1 MDPAII
7 SALSGTPSTL
17 VALYLVIRLLADQK
31 GARADFLA
39 AMSAERM
46 AMVEAMRAERVAMEA
61 ITAALGR
68 LQRSIERQSG
78 VIMGSLLGSLSRERA
93 AEARHATDELFPREE

>member
-17 VALYLVIRLLADQK
+17 VALYLVVRLLADQK
-31 GARADFLA
+31 GARADYLA
-39 AMSAERM
+39 AMAAERA
-46 AMVEAMRAERVAMEA
+46 AMVEAMQAERAALEA
-61 ITAALGR
+61 ITGALGQLR
-68 LQRSIERQSG
+68 RAIERQSG
-78 VIMGSLLGSLSRERA
+78 VIMGSLLGALSRERA